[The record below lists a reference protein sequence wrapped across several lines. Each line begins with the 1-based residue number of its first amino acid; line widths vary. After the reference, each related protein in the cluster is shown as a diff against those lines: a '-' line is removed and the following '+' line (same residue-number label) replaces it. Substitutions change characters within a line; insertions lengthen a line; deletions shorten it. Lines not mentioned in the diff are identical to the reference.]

1 MREYEITIVV
11 QSKLEDQSREQ
22 VLNRVQGWITG
33 SSEEVEK
40 PTVTHWGQRKLA
52 YPINKHTDGYY
63 VHYEAKV
70 DPSRIKD
77 IERNMQFSE
86 DILRYLVVRKD

>member
-11 QSKLEDQSREQ
+11 QSKLEDQAREQ

-33 SSEEVEK
+33 GSEEAEK
-40 PTVTHWGQRKLA
+40 PVVTHWGQRKLA

-63 VHYEAKV
+63 VFYDAKV
-70 DPSRIKD
+70 DPNRIKD